1 MDKHN
6 LPVTRYVY
14 MCKDDR
20 HNSLARASESTTHS
34 EVLQVFQAVI
44 DTQ

>member
-1 MDKHN
+1 MDKHD

-20 HNSLARASESTTHS
+20 HTSMAWDCENTTHS
-34 EVLQVFQAVI
+34 EVLEVFQAVT